1 MPRNFD
7 SDSPTSPVCSFVEIV
22 DCDSCGTTFEGFF
35 TDQSGSLSF
44 EDMTDPPAGTH
55 TCPGCQRVFS
65 TELTGWT
72 FYSEAG

>member
-1 MPRNFD
+1 MPRDFD
-7 SDSPTSPVCSFVEIV
+7 SDTRISQRPEFIENV

-35 TDQSGSLSF
+35 ADQSGSMSF

-55 TCPGCQRVFS
+55 TCPGCQRVFT